1 MSTRST
7 PLPLPGTAGPHRAWP
22 ILAVLTAATLLTVT
36 VEMLPS
42 GLLPVM
48 SADLGVSESAIG
60 LLVSAWALTIAI
72 VGIPLV
78 RLTIRLP
85 RTPLLAACLIVIAA
99 ANLLTATASSLPLAL
114 TGRILAATAHGL
126 FWALVVSYVASVIT
140 AERLGRALAIVLA
153 GPTLAGLAGLPIA
166 AALADVVGWRAIFI
180 GLSVAL
186 VMTAAV
192 LWLILPQVPSTM
204 PAGGGGWDR
213 SASRVIAVAIAG
225 GLVLVGHFAVFTYLT
240 ALVTQLGRLP
250 GAAIPLMLLVF
261 GVSGAVGIAGSG
273 FASDRYPRGAIVAAA
288 TLVTVGLAVLALSS
302 GQPVVFII
310 GVAIWGIAVGAFP
323 PILQTRV
330 MRVST
335 SAFRPLAGS
344 IVVTVLNLG
353 VAAGATLGGLVL
365 DHGPIAVT
373 LIAVTA
379 AAVGTF
385 ALALMRP
392 LNTPHEGTR

>member
-126 FWALVVSYVASVIT
+126 FWALVVSYVASLIT

-250 GAAIPLMLLVF
+250 GATIPLMLLVF

>member
-42 GLLPVM
+42 WLLPVM

-250 GAAIPLMLLVF
+250 GATIPLMLLVF

>member
-250 GAAIPLMLLVF
+250 GATIPLMLLVF

>member
-273 FASDRYPRGAIVAAA
+273 FTSDRYPRGAIVAAA

>member
-7 PLPLPGTAGPHRAWP
+7 PLPLPGTGGPHRAWP

-250 GAAIPLMLLVF
+250 GATIPLMLLVF

>member
-99 ANLLTATASSLPLAL
+99 ANPLTATASSLPLAL

-250 GAAIPLMLLVF
+250 GATIPLMLLVF

>member
-7 PLPLPGTAGPHRAWP
+7 SLPLPGTAGQHRAWP

-250 GAAIPLMLLVF
+250 GATIPLMLLVF

>member
-180 GLSVAL
+180 GLSVVL
-186 VMTAAV
+186 VMTAGV

>member
-7 PLPLPGTAGPHRAWP
+7 SLPLPGTAGPHRAWP

-180 GLSVAL
+180 GLSVVL
-186 VMTAAV
+186 VMTAGV

-225 GLVLVGHFAVFTYLT
+225 GLVLVGHFAVFT
-240 ALVTQLGRLP
+240 
-250 GAAIPLMLLVF
+250 
-261 GVSGAVGIAGSG
+261 
-273 FASDRYPRGAIVAAA
+273 
-288 TLVTVGLAVLALSS
+288 
-302 GQPVVFII
+302 
-310 GVAIWGIAVGAFP
+310 
-323 PILQTRV
+323 
-330 MRVST
+330 
-335 SAFRPLAGS
+335 
-344 IVVTVLNLG
+344 
-353 VAAGATLGGLVL
+353 
-365 DHGPIAVT
+365 
-373 LIAVTA
+373 
-379 AAVGTF
+379 
-385 ALALMRP
+385 
-392 LNTPHEGTR
+392 

>member
-7 PLPLPGTAGPHRAWP
+7 PPPLPVSARPQRAWP

-60 LLVSAWALTIAI
+60 LLVSAWALTIAV

-99 ANLLTATASSLPLAL
+99 ANLLTATASGLSLAL

-126 FWALVVSYVASVIT
+126 FWALVVSYVASVIP

-153 GPTLAGLAGLPIA
+153 GPTLAGLAGLPVA
-166 AALADVVGWRAIFI
+166 AALADVVGWRAIFT
-180 GLSVAL
+180 GLSVVL
-186 VMTAAV
+186 VLIAGV
-192 LWLILPQVPSTM
+192 LWLILPQVPSTL
-204 PAGGGGWDR
+204 PAGGGAWDR

-240 ALVTQLGRLP
+240 ALVTQLGGLP

-273 FASDRYPRGAIVAAA
+273 FASDRYPRSAIVAAA

-302 GQPVVFII
+302 GQPVVFIT

-335 SAFRPLAGS
+335 TAFRPLAGS

-353 VAAGATLGGLVL
+353 VAAGATLGGLL
-365 DHGPIAVT
+365 
-373 LIAVTA
+373 
-379 AAVGTF
+379 
-385 ALALMRP
+385 LMRP
-392 LNTPHEGTR
+392 LNTPHEGAR

>member
-1 MSTRST
+1 
-7 PLPLPGTAGPHRAWP
+7 
-22 ILAVLTAATLLTVT
+22 
-36 VEMLPS
+36 
-42 GLLPVM
+42 
-48 SADLGVSESAIG
+48 
-60 LLVSAWALTIAI
+60 
-72 VGIPLV
+72 
-78 RLTIRLP
+78 
-85 RTPLLAACLIVIAA
+85 
-99 ANLLTATASSLPLAL
+99 
-114 TGRILAATAHGL
+114 
-126 FWALVVSYVASVIT
+126 
-140 AERLGRALAIVLA
+140 
-153 GPTLAGLAGLPIA
+153 
-166 AALADVVGWRAIFI
+166 
-180 GLSVAL
+180 
-186 VMTAAV
+186 MTAAV

-250 GAAIPLMLLVF
+250 GATIPLMLLVF

>member
-180 GLSVAL
+180 GLSVVL
-186 VMTAAV
+186 VMTAGV

-250 GAAIPLMLLVF
+250 GATIPLMLLVF

>member
-1 MSTRST
+1 M
-7 PLPLPGTAGPHRAWP
+7 
-22 ILAVLTAATLLTVT
+22 LTAATLLTVT

-250 GAAIPLMLLVF
+250 GATIPLMLLVF

>member
-1 MSTRST
+1 MTTRST
-7 PLPLPGTAGPHRAWP
+7 TPPLPGTASSHRAWP
-22 ILAVLTAATLLTVT
+22 ILAVLTVATLLTVT

-78 RLTIRLP
+78 RLTIRVP

-99 ANLLTATASSLPLAL
+99 ANLLTATASGLELAL
-114 TGRILAATAHGL
+114 AGRIVAATAHGL

-153 GPTLAGLAGLPIA
+153 GPTLAGLAGLPVA
-166 AALADVVGWRAIFI
+166 AALADVAGWRAIFI
-180 GLSVAL
+180 GLSVVL
-186 VMTAAV
+186 VLTAGV
-192 LWLILPQVPSTM
+192 LWLILPQVPSPM
-204 PAGGGGWDR
+204 PARGGAWDR
-213 SASRVIAVAIAG
+213 SASRVIAIAIAG

-240 ALVTQLGRLP
+240 ALVTQLGELP
-250 GAAIPLMLLVF
+250 SAAIPLMLLVF
-261 GVSGAVGIAGSG
+261 GISGAVGIAGSG

-288 TLVTVGLAVLALSS
+288 ALVTVGLAVLALSS
-302 GQPVVFII
+302 GQPAVFIT
-310 GVAIWGIAVGAFP
+310 GVAIWGLAVGAFP

-335 SAFRPLAGS
+335 TSFRPLAGS

-353 VAAGATLGGLVL
+353 VAAGATLGGFLL
-365 DHGPIAVT
+365 GHGPIAVT
-373 LIAVTA
+373 LIAVAA
-379 AAVGTF
+379 AAVGTL
-385 ALALMRP
+385 ALVLMRP
-392 LNTPHEGTR
+392 LNTPA

>member
-1 MSTRST
+1 
-7 PLPLPGTAGPHRAWP
+7 
-22 ILAVLTAATLLTVT
+22 VLTTATLLTVT

-78 RLTIRLP
+78 RLTIRVP

-99 ANLLTATASSLPLAL
+99 ANLLTATASGLELAL
-114 TGRILAATAHGL
+114 AGRIVAATAHGL

-153 GPTLAGLAGLPIA
+153 GPTLAGLAGLPVA
-166 AALADVVGWRAIFI
+166 AALADVAGWRAIFI
-180 GLSVAL
+180 GLSVVL
-186 VMTAAV
+186 VLTAGV
-192 LWLILPQVPSTM
+192 LWLILPQVPSAL
-204 PAGGGGWDR
+204 PARGGAWDR

-240 ALVTQLGRLP
+240 ALVTQLGELP
-250 GAAIPLMLLVF
+250 SAAIPLMLLVF
-261 GVSGAVGIAGSG
+261 GISGAVGIAGSG
-273 FASDRYPRGAIVAAA
+273 FASDRYPRGAIVAASA
-288 TLVTVGLAVLALSS
+288 LVTVGLAVLALSS
-302 GQPVVFII
+302 GRPAVFIT
-310 GVAIWGIAVGAFP
+310 GVAIWGLAVGAFP

-330 MRVST
+330 LRVST
-335 SAFRPLAGS
+335 TSFRPLAGS

-353 VAAGATLGGLVL
+353 VAAGATLGGLL
-365 DHGPIAVT
+365 LGHGPIAVT
-373 LIAVTA
+373 LIAVAA
-379 AAVGTF
+379 AAVGTL
-385 ALALMRP
+385 ALVLMRP
-392 LNTPHEGTR
+392 LNTPPHEGAR

>member
-1 MSTRST
+1 MAS
-7 PLPLPGTAGPHRAWP
+7 PLPGTAGPHRPWP

-42 GLLPVM
+42 GLLPVI

-78 RLTIRLP
+78 RLTIRVP

-99 ANLLTATASSLPLAL
+99 ANLLTATAPALTLAL
-114 TGRILAATAHGL
+114 TGRIVAATAHGL
-126 FWALVVSYVASVIT
+126 FWALVVSYVASVIA

-153 GPTLAGLAGLPIA
+153 GPTLAGLAGLPVA
-166 AALADVVGWRAIFI
+166 AALADVAGWRAIFI
-180 GLSVAL
+180 GLSVVLAL
-186 VMTAAV
+186 TAGV
-192 LWLILPQVPSTM
+192 LWLILPRVPSPM
-204 PAGGGGWDR
+204 PARGGVWDH

-225 GLVLVGHFAVFTYLT
+225 GLVLVGHFTVFTYLT
-240 ALVTQLGRLP
+240 ALVTQLGGMP
-250 GAAIPLMLLVF
+250 DAAIPVMLSVL

-273 FASDRYPRGAIVAAA
+273 FASDRYPRGAIITAA
-288 TLVTVGLAVLALSS
+288 TLLTVGLAVLTLSS
-302 GQPVVFII
+302 GQPVVFIT
-310 GVAIWGIAVGAFP
+310 GVSIWGLAVGAFP

-353 VAAGATLGGLVL
+353 VAAGATLGGLL
-365 DHGPIAVT
+365 LGHGPIAVT
-373 LIAVTA
+373 LAAVVA
-379 AAVGTF
+379 AAAGTF
-385 ALALMRP
+385 ALMLMRR
-392 LNTPHEGTR
+392 LNTPA

>member
-250 GAAIPLMLLVF
+250 GATIPLMLLVF

-353 VAAGATLGGLVL
+353 VAAGATLGGLL
-365 DHGPIAVT
+365 
-373 LIAVTA
+373 
-379 AAVGTF
+379 
-385 ALALMRP
+385 LMRP
-392 LNTPHEGTR
+392 LNTPHEGAR

>member
-1 MSTRST
+1 MRTRST
-7 PLPLPGTAGPHRAWP
+7 SLPLPGTAGPHRAWP

-180 GLSVAL
+180 GLSVVL
-186 VMTAAV
+186 VMTAGV

-250 GAAIPLMLLVF
+250 GATIPLMLLVF

-302 GQPVVFII
+302 WQPVVFII

>member
-1 MSTRST
+1 M
-7 PLPLPGTAGPHRAWP
+7 
-22 ILAVLTAATLLTVT
+22 
-36 VEMLPS
+36 
-42 GLLPVM
+42 
-48 SADLGVSESAIG
+48 
-60 LLVSAWALTIAI
+60 
-72 VGIPLV
+72 
-78 RLTIRLP
+78 
-85 RTPLLAACLIVIAA
+85 AACLIVIAA

-225 GLVLVGHFAVFTYLT
+225 GLVLVEHFAVFTYLT

-250 GAAIPLMLLVF
+250 GATIPLMLLVF

-323 PILQTRV
+323 RSCKP
-330 MRVST
+330 
-335 SAFRPLAGS
+335 G
-344 IVVTVLNLG
+344 
-353 VAAGATLGGLVL
+353 
-365 DHGPIAVT
+365 
-373 LIAVTA
+373 
-379 AAVGTF
+379 
-385 ALALMRP
+385 
-392 LNTPHEGTR
+392 

>member
-7 PLPLPGTAGPHRAWP
+7 PPPLPGTAGPHRTWP

-60 LLVSAWALTIAI
+60 LLVSAWALTIAV

-99 ANLLTATASSLPLAL
+99 ANLLTATASGLSLAL

-126 FWALVVSYVASVIT
+126 FWALVVSYVASVIP

-153 GPTLAGLAGLPIA
+153 GPTLAGLAGLPVA
-166 AALADVVGWRAIFI
+166 AALADVVGWRAIFT
-180 GLSVAL
+180 GLSVVL
-186 VMTAAV
+186 VLIAGV
-192 LWLILPQVPSTM
+192 LWLILPQVPSTL
-204 PAGGGGWDR
+204 PVGGGAWDR

-240 ALVTQLGRLP
+240 ALVTQLGGLP

-273 FASDRYPRGAIVAAA
+273 FASDRYPRSAIVAAA

-302 GQPVVFII
+302 GQPVVFIT

-335 SAFRPLAGS
+335 TAFRPLAGS

-353 VAAGATLGGLVL
+353 VAAGATLGGLLL
-365 DHGPIAVT
+365 DHGPTAVT

-385 ALALMRP
+385 ALMLMRP
-392 LNTPHEGTR
+392 LNTPHDGAR